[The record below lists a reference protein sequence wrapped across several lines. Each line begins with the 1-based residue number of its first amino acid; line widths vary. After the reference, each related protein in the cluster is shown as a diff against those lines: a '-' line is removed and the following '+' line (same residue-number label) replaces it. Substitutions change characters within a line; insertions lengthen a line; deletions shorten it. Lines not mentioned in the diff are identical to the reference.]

1 MGHVAV
7 AAPSPAAAQ
16 AAANVID
23 LGGGAVDAA
32 IAAAVAA
39 MVSEPG
45 VVSPG
50 AGAFVTVWPAAGS
63 PVVYDGYMAV
73 PGLGGLNPDP
83 VEHMVSMEYG
93 GGITTAVG
101 PASIAVPGAWA
112 AFGLAHDEHGTV
124 PWREVIAPAIDLA
137 ASGTPLGPTSAL
149 YLDYSLVPVFD
160 RDPAGARALRSREGP
175 LMVGDLV
182 LVEGLA
188 ASLERLASHGADDIY
203 RGELGHAIALDLWE
217 RGSHLGAE
225 DMRAFRV
232 ERRTP
237 LQMNLGQWKLATNP
251 PPAVGGAAL
260 FALLALAP
268 TGTPAEM
275 IAAQRLVLGWRRGD
289 ISDDRLTGIRDFLA
303 SLPGDPIRSASTAHV
318 SAAGNDTVCAVTLS
332 AGYGS
337 GVIPTGTG
345 MWMNNGL
352 GELELVGDRDSMRAG
367 DRLNSNMA
375 PTVGRHADGQSLA
388 IGSPGADRITSAI
401 AQTLIHL
408 EHGASPAD
416 AVSAPR
422 VHVDVAETV
431 TIAHE
436 PGVVVPPHSD
446 SNRAFDDLHMYFGG
460 VGLAIQHPDGSV
472 IATTDPRRNGVTVTR
487 RERENP
493 R

>member
-50 AGAFVTVWPAAGS
+50 AGAFVTVWPAVGP

-73 PGLGGLNPDP
+73 PGLGGRNPDP
-83 VEHMVSMEYG
+83 VEHLVSMDYG

-112 AFGLAHDEHGTV
+112 AFGLAHEEHGSM
-124 PWREVIAPAIDLA
+124 PWRDVIAPSIELA
-137 ASGTPLGPTSAL
+137 VSGTPLGPTSAL

-160 RDPAGARALRSREGP
+160 LDPAGSRALRSGGVP
-175 LMVGDLV
+175 LSVGDSV
-182 LVEGLA
+182 VVEGLA
-188 ASLERLASHGADDIY
+188 ASLERLASHGAEEMY
-203 RGELGHAIALDLWE
+203 RGELGDAIASDLWE
-217 RGSHLGAE
+217 RGSHLGPE
-225 DMRAFRV
+225 DMRAFHA

-237 LQMNLGQWKLATNP
+237 LQMKLGQWALATNP

-260 FALLALAP
+260 LALLALAP
-268 TGTPAEM
+268 TGTSSEM

-289 ISDDRLTGIRDFLA
+289 VSDDRMTAIRDFLTN
-303 SLPGDPIRSASTAHV
+303 LPGDPIRSASTAHV
-318 SAAGNDTVCAVTLS
+318 SAAGDGTVCAVTLS

-352 GELELVGDRDSMRAG
+352 GELELVGDRDRMQAG

-375 PTVGRHADGQSLA
+375 PTVGRHTDGRSLA

-408 EHGASPAD
+408 EQGASPST

-422 VHVDVAETV
+422 VHVDVGDMV

-436 PGVVVPPHSD
+436 PGVIVPPHTD
-446 SNRAFDDLHMYFGG
+446 SNRAFDNLHMYFGG
-460 VGLAIQHPDGSV
+460 VGVAMNHPDGSV
-472 IATTDPRRNGVTVTR
+472 TATTDPRRNGVAVIR
-487 RERENP
+487 
-493 R
+493 

>member
-16 AAANVID
+16 AAAHVID

-50 AGAFVTVWPAAGS
+50 AGAFVTVWPAAGP

-73 PGLGGLNPDP
+73 PGLGGPNPDP

-112 AFGLAHDEHGTV
+112 AFGLAHDEHGSI

-137 ASGTPLGPTSAL
+137 TSGTPLGPTSAL

-160 RDPAGARALRSREGP
+160 RDPVGSRALRSGEVP
-175 LMVGDLV
+175 LRVGDSV

-188 ASLERLASHGADDIY
+188 ASLERLASHGADEIY
-203 RGELGHAIALDLWE
+203 RGELGHSIATDLWK
-217 RGSHLGAE
+217 RGSHLGPE
-225 DMRAFRV
+225 DMRVFRA
-232 ERRTP
+232 ERRNP
-237 LQMNLGQWKLATNP
+237 LQMELGQWALATNP

-260 FALLALAP
+260 LALLALAP
-268 TGTPAEM
+268 TGTASEM

-289 ISDDRLTGIRDFLA
+289 VSDDRVSELRDFLA

-318 SAAGNDTVCAVTLS
+318 SAAGDDMVCAVTLS

-352 GELELVGDRDSMRAG
+352 GELELVGDRSRLRAG

-375 PTVGRHADGQSLA
+375 PTVGRHIDGRSLA

-408 EHGASPAD
+408 EQGASPSEAI
-416 AVSAPR
+416 SAPR
-422 VHVDVAETV
+422 VHVDVGETV
-431 TIAHE
+431 TIAYE

-446 SNRAFDDLHMYFGG
+446 SDRAFDGLHMYFGG
-460 VGLAIQHPDGSV
+460 VGVAIHHPDGSV
-472 IATTDPRRNGVTVTR
+472 TATTDPRRNGVTVIR
-487 RERENP
+487 
-493 R
+493 